1 MEQDRAG
8 REAMSE
14 LYMPERRA
22 ASEMTLAQ
30 VKRGLCA
37 RAGGDVAVC
46 RACPARCA
54 FGRQAIRLE
63 DMPPEAREAQETAEG
78 ARPEGKTMRGIMR
91 AADAERRRR
100 KAMRMA
106 EVRRLEEK
114 GLEAAEICR
123 QVGISMQTYK
133 RYKQE
138 ETDMSNQEKAMEKKA
153 EAMASILKPEPKVDI
168 ISVRAAGAYAKYLLE
183 EDGRVRVE
191 DLGLELNESNA
202 AAELR
207 EFARE
212 LQTALQTL
220 EAARG

>member
-1 MEQDRAG
+1 
-8 REAMSE
+8 MSE

-63 DMPPEAREAQETAEG
+63 DMPPEAREAQE
-78 ARPEGKTMRGIMR
+78 
-91 AADAERRRR
+91 
-100 KAMRMA
+100 
-106 EVRRLEEK
+106 
-114 GLEAAEICR
+114 AAEICR

-153 EAMASILKPEPKVDI
+153 EAMASIPKPEPKVDI
-168 ISVRAAGAYAKYLLE
+168 ISVRAAGSYAKYLLE

-191 DLGLELNESNA
+191 DLGMELNESNA

-212 LQTALQTL
+212 LLTALQTL